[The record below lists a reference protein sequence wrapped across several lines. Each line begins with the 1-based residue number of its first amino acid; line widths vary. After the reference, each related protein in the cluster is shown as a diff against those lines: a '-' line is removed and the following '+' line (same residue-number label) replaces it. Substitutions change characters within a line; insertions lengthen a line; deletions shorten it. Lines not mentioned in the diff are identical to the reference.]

1 MEAENIRVVLE
12 LDPELR
18 RRLKEAAALKGVS
31 MSQYCW
37 AAVVR
42 ELAKDEAYGA
52 GKLPASRTSF
62 ARLEAKRDEILGD
75 RVFSGDSTEF
85 IREASEDGRGQA
97 DHGRSSDRQAFER
110 LVKLRREIFKGKPL
124 PGNSV
129 DLLREAR
136 EIREKEMDGWT

>member
-1 MEAENIRVVLE
+1 MEANDRVTLD
-12 LDPELR
+12 LDPSLK
-18 RRLKEAAALKGVS
+18 RRLKTAAALKGVS
-31 MSQYCW
+31 ISQYCW

-42 ELAKDEAYGA
+42 ELAKDEGNGV

-62 ARLEAKRDEILGD
+62 ARLEARRDEILGD

-85 IREASEDGRGQA
+85 IREAD
-97 DHGRSSDRQAFER
+97 DRRDFDREAFER
-110 LVKLRREIFKGKPL
+110 LVKLRQDIFKGKPL

-136 EIREKEMDGWT
+136 EIREKEMDGWA